1 MSNNINEQLPIS
13 LRPCWKY
20 LFAFELDIWLHVSV
34 HPFVMGPMAGLLYQ
48 QHCVSSPQC
57 GRPVGHKVTRLLGMM
72 IPSKEMKIYLPKV
85 KVEKIKKK
93 MQVCLCTTTS
103 QSDRCHASMFWS
115 KWTIKLWW
123 HSYLN
128 KMGGTHEKDLSD
140 LPLQIWQWSLE
151 RNMVITAQY

>member
-93 MQVCLCTTTS
+93 KKCRYAFAPQPHS
-103 QSDRCHASMFWS
+103 QTDVTQACSDPNGQSNCGDIAT
-115 KWTIKLWW
+115 WTRWEVLMRRTCQTYPCRYGSGVW
-123 HSYLN
+123 N
-128 KMGGTHEKDLSD
+128 KT
-140 LPLQIWQWSLE
+140 W
-151 RNMVITAQY
+151 